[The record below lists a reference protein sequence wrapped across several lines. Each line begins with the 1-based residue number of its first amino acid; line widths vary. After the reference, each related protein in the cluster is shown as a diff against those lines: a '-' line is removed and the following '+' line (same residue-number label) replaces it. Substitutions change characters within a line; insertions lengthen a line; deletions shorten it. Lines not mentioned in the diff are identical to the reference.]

1 MGVDSEIEDAS
12 FLGPEAFLERVADP
26 LVLEH
31 VSGQTEAV
39 LVFEASSA
47 LRPSTEMVSP
57 ASLSSHASVDVFFDS
72 IDGFPCFFV
81 GAVERS
87 SSVSDGSLGSRGS
100 LLVSASGGAEH
111 VSSLHDETSDGTLQF
126 LGESV
131 PALEVLLYAP
141 SIAMSGSVLT
151 GVSVD
156 GSFVGS
162 LGFSVLLG
170 VLFSISGL
178 LGLSSGSLLGL
189 SIGCFL
195 GFSSSLLGLSSSGSL
210 LGLSIG
216 SLLGLSSGSFLDS
229 SFLGFSS
236 SGFKLC
242 HRGRRVD
249 TEIPILL
256 CAFAF
261 TSFERS
267 ETTSLFADESFCAL
281 RVIITVSLATFK
293 SMFAFTMH
301 IDVLKVKFLDEG
313 RGRLSRGLGSD
324 HGDS

>member
-39 LVFEASSA
+39 LVLEASSA

-57 ASLSSHASVDVFFDS
+57 ASLSSHASVDGSFDS

-126 LGESV
+126 LGESI

-162 LGFSVLLG
+162 LGFSVLLC
-170 VLFSISGL
+170 VLF
-178 LGLSSGSLLGL
+178 
-189 SIGCFL
+189 
-195 GFSSSLLGLSSSGSL
+195 GF
-210 LGLSIG
+210 I
-216 SLLGLSSGSFLDS
+216 
-229 SFLGFSS
+229 
-236 SGFKLC
+236 
-242 HRGRRVD
+242 
-249 TEIPILL
+249 
-256 CAFAF
+256 A
-261 TSFERS
+261 
-267 ETTSLFADESFCAL
+267 
-281 RVIITVSLATFK
+281 VSLAVLSSPCSGMLVVLDMMAEVVLDSK
-293 SMFAFTMH
+293 FAVAMVRFSSLSS
-301 IDVLKVKFLDEG
+301 DSDDGDEG
-313 RGRLSRGLGSD
+313 DLGE
-324 HGDS
+324 HFVF

>member
-1 MGVDSEIEDAS
+1 LGVDSEIEDAS

-39 LVFEASSA
+39 LVLEASSA

-57 ASLSSHASVDVFFDS
+57 ASLSSHASVDGSFDS

-126 LGESV
+126 LGESI

-162 LGFSVLLG
+162 LGFSVLLC
-170 VLFSISGL
+170 VLF
-178 LGLSSGSLLGL
+178 
-189 SIGCFL
+189 
-195 GFSSSLLGLSSSGSL
+195 GF
-210 LGLSIG
+210 I
-216 SLLGLSSGSFLDS
+216 
-229 SFLGFSS
+229 
-236 SGFKLC
+236 
-242 HRGRRVD
+242 
-249 TEIPILL
+249 
-256 CAFAF
+256 A
-261 TSFERS
+261 
-267 ETTSLFADESFCAL
+267 
-281 RVIITVSLATFK
+281 VSLAVLSSPCSGMLVVLDMMAEVVLDSK
-293 SMFAFTMH
+293 FAVAMVRFSSLSS
-301 IDVLKVKFLDEG
+301 DSDDGDEG
-313 RGRLSRGLGSD
+313 DLGE
-324 HGDS
+324 HFVF

>member
-39 LVFEASSA
+39 LVVEASSA

-57 ASLSSHASVDVFFDS
+57 ASLSSHASVDGSFDS

-141 SIAMSGSVLT
+141 SIAMSGSMLT

-162 LGFSVLLG
+162 LGFSVLLC
-170 VLFSISGL
+170 VLF
-178 LGLSSGSLLGL
+178 
-189 SIGCFL
+189 
-195 GFSSSLLGLSSSGSL
+195 GF
-210 LGLSIG
+210 I
-216 SLLGLSSGSFLDS
+216 
-229 SFLGFSS
+229 
-236 SGFKLC
+236 
-242 HRGRRVD
+242 
-249 TEIPILL
+249 
-256 CAFAF
+256 A
-261 TSFERS
+261 
-267 ETTSLFADESFCAL
+267 
-281 RVIITVSLATFK
+281 VSLAVLSSPCSGMLVVLDMMAEVVLDSK
-293 SMFAFTMH
+293 FAVAMVRFSSLSS
-301 IDVLKVKFLDEG
+301 DSDDGDEG
-313 RGRLSRGLGSD
+313 DLGE
-324 HGDS
+324 HFVF

>member
-57 ASLSSHASVDVFFDS
+57 ASLSSHASVDGSFDS

-126 LGESV
+126 LGESI

-162 LGFSVLLG
+162 LGFSVLLC
-170 VLFSISGL
+170 VLF
-178 LGLSSGSLLGL
+178 
-189 SIGCFL
+189 
-195 GFSSSLLGLSSSGSL
+195 GF
-210 LGLSIG
+210 I
-216 SLLGLSSGSFLDS
+216 
-229 SFLGFSS
+229 
-236 SGFKLC
+236 
-242 HRGRRVD
+242 
-249 TEIPILL
+249 
-256 CAFAF
+256 A
-261 TSFERS
+261 
-267 ETTSLFADESFCAL
+267 
-281 RVIITVSLATFK
+281 VSLAVLSSPCSGMLVVLDMMAEVVLDSK
-293 SMFAFTMH
+293 FAVAMVRFSSLSS
-301 IDVLKVKFLDEG
+301 DSDDGDEG
-313 RGRLSRGLGSD
+313 DLGE
-324 HGDS
+324 HFVF

>member
-189 SIGCFL
+189 SIG
-195 GFSSSLLGLSSSGSL
+195 
-210 LGLSIG
+210 

>member
-47 LRPSTEMVSP
+47 LRPSTEVVSP
-57 ASLSSHASVDVFFDS
+57 ASLSSHASVDGSFDS

-141 SIAMSGSVLT
+141 SIAMSGSMLT

-162 LGFSVLLG
+162 LGFSVLLC
-170 VLFSISGL
+170 VLF
-178 LGLSSGSLLGL
+178 
-189 SIGCFL
+189 
-195 GFSSSLLGLSSSGSL
+195 GF
-210 LGLSIG
+210 I
-216 SLLGLSSGSFLDS
+216 
-229 SFLGFSS
+229 
-236 SGFKLC
+236 
-242 HRGRRVD
+242 
-249 TEIPILL
+249 
-256 CAFAF
+256 A
-261 TSFERS
+261 
-267 ETTSLFADESFCAL
+267 
-281 RVIITVSLATFK
+281 VSLAVLSSPCSGMLVVLDMMAEVVLDSK
-293 SMFAFTMH
+293 FAVAMVRFSSLSS
-301 IDVLKVKFLDEG
+301 DSDDGDEG
-313 RGRLSRGLGSD
+313 DLGE
-324 HGDS
+324 HFVF